1 MDKIQFYINKTFK
14 PAQIIGYIEEEN
26 GIVMLGLFLIPL
38 PLLVEARVFLDVLGL
53 VVISS
58 LLIFEKREHK
68 ALEELKG

>member
-1 MDKIQFYINKTFK
+1 
-14 PAQIIGYIEEEN
+14 
-26 GIVMLGLFLIPL
+26 MLGLFLIPL
-38 PLLVEARVFLDVLGL
+38 TLLVEASVFLDVLGL